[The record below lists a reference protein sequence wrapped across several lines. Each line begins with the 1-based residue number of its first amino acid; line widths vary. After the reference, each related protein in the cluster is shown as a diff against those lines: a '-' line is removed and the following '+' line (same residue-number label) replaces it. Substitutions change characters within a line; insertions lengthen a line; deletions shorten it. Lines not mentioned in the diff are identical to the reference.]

1 MKSLI
6 GLIAAAAVFGA
17 SAKDTWFQP
26 AQGGTD
32 RWSEAANW
40 GLGLPEEG
48 DGAVLSASARSIT
61 IDVENAKLTELK
73 GDENYT
79 LAVKSDGKPTT
90 LVVEKLTLE
99 RAQAF
104 IAPDADMTIVVK
116 RIDAKGTVRNMGAG
130 KIVVEK
136 PITAGDLDS
145 VFQGGGGGV
154 VVFAGKNT
162 SPWAVNPVV
171 HLDASDASAFAY
183 KVEGDPTSGV
193 VRWNGVDGAGYA
205 YHDLAVAPDGVTQV
219 LPQRRENVLN
229 GMAVVD
235 FGEWTNIAFQDDRNR
250 ALSGYL
256 YLQCGRYQDLQIY
269 TAFVVETTRNFI
281 FTSYD
286 PNWGKIIH
294 GTDNYEGALVQLRN
308 EAHIDFG
315 PTTVTTWNGERT
327 FTGLGL
333 TRLNG
338 QQVNPWEAHLSG
350 MDKYDTI
357 GMRAETTP
365 ISIGRLCYDRSYRV
379 GGSKIAEIIL
389 YDRKLTDE
397 EFVQTENYLRQ
408 KWQNAD
414 VTVVVPEV
422 PNVVPQLVNAGTRPI
437 EIAEGAIVEAGLF
450 DAVDQTSARRAF
462 TGGGTL
468 RLERSS
474 GELTK
479 AAETTVE
486 IGHGTLEPAQA
497 TATYEV
503 PAENPIRDTFFHVD
517 ASVADSFTLDANGG
531 VLEWRD
537 VTGNGRSAVHIPT
550 VGAVTTLPPRR
561 VPALLNGK
569 AGVDF
574 GEYNS
579 GMCLPWN
586 HTNTTM
592 RTVFAVYGTIV
603 NDLAFFIGNMNLGDN
618 QLDCSMHR
626 GLQGTM
632 FYSIY
637 TSAAIR
643 DGDVRVNGKPV
654 IWNGHYMNQ
663 EPSVVM
669 IASSREEDVM
679 CGSAFAVDRLGS
691 GLGRTGGQQICE
703 VVVYDRVLDETE
715 KNAVQNWLMDKWL
728 PKTPDGYALKPG
740 EEQFD
745 EVRSIAAASEKAAI
759 SVPAGDVRI
768 GAISGRNLAKTGTG
782 NLKVASVSDMTG
794 ALSVEEGTLEVAARE
809 LAADY
814 QPPAGYETDGSVAV
828 DVRAVFAVYDLT
840 EPTVVPTYFQSTDVR
855 DITRVDGVRG
865 TLLPVGVHV
874 ASVLSTTRRA
884 TWNINVADAKLK
896 ELLVYRR
903 QITDLERRDIEAHLA
918 RKWNVGALP
927 GYAGSSQHLAELVAQ
942 GGTVKASGAALVVDS
957 VAGPGV
963 ATFAG
968 DVTVADA
975 SKLTGSIKVGE
986 GTSLAFSPKVGIT
999 EDGVPSEGLIARF
1012 DMSKRDSLTT
1022 VEENGKT
1029 YVTQWRDMT
1038 GQHVATAADAAHRP
1052 WILTNDC
1059 NGLDVLC
1066 TGPFVGFGSAGW
1078 EANKDLTGFMNW
1090 DNVSIKA
1097 RTVVE
1102 VIGVQ
1107 EGGSF
1112 IVTGNPGRPCVH
1124 RGGGGGSS
1132 YQDPLIALRGE
1143 TQDGGLDSANAYYA
1157 INGQR
1162 VNPLTMG
1169 FPSAD
1174 YHSVVVRVDPE
1185 FEYNGEPTYFYVG
1198 QFGQD
1203 RTWRWGGQRICEFI
1217 AYDRVLTD
1225 DEVAKL
1231 DAYLQ
1236 KKWFNRS
1243 CGYAGAGVSA
1253 LELAG
1258 GTVDLG
1264 GDARVFASV
1273 SGSGSVIN
1281 GQLNVT
1287 GTFAPDGLAISGTL
1301 NFAASGGRIV
1311 LPRTPKRGELV
1322 ELGTAQAITGD
1333 WRSWTIS
1340 PLPSENSQGR
1350 LMIRDGKLCVQI
1362 GGEPFFISIR

>member
-1 MKSLI
+1 MKSVI
-6 GLIAAAAVFGA
+6 GLVAAAVIFGA

-26 AQGGTD
+26 AEGGTD

-48 DGAVLSASARSIT
+48 DGVVLSATARSIT
-61 IDVENAKLTELK
+61 VDVEGAYVTELK
-73 GDENYT
+73 GDVNYT

-90 LVVEKLTLE
+90 LVVEKLTLAY
-99 RAQAF
+99 AQAF
-104 IAPDADMTIVVK
+104 IAPDADMTIVV
-116 RIDAKGTVRNMGAG
+116 RHIDANGTVRNMGAG

-136 PITAGDLDS
+136 LVTAGNLDS
-145 VFQGGGGGV
+145 VLQGNGGGA
-154 VVFAGKNT
+154 VVFAGTNA
-162 SPWAVNPVV
+162 SPWAVSPVV
-171 HLDASDASAFAY
+171 HLDASDASAFVY
-183 KVEGDPTSGV
+183 KVEGDSTSGV

-205 YHDLAVAPDGVTQV
+205 YHDLAVAPDGETQV

-235 FGEWTNIAFQDDRNR
+235 FGEWTNIAFQDERNR

-256 YLQCGRYQDLQIY
+256 YLQCGRYQDLPIY

-281 FTSYD
+281 FTAYE
-286 PNWGKIIH
+286 PGNGKIIH
-294 GTDNYEGALVQLRN
+294 GTDNYAGALVQSRN
-308 EAHIDFG
+308 ETHVDFG
-315 PTTVTTWNGERT
+315 STSANAYNGEP

-338 QQVNPWEAHLSG
+338 QQVNAWEAHLSG
-350 MDKYDTI
+350 EDVYDTI
-357 GMRAETTP
+357 GLRAETAP
-365 ISIGRLCYDRSYRV
+365 ICIGRLCYDRSYRV

-437 EIAEGAIVEAGLF
+437 EIAEGAIVEAGLL

-486 IGHGTLEPAQA
+486 IGHGTLEPTQA
-497 TATYEV
+497 SATYEA
-503 PAENPIRDTFFHVD
+503 PAANPISNTYFHVD
-517 ASVADSFTLDANGG
+517 ASVAESFTLDANGC

-537 VTGNGRSAVHIPT
+537 VTGNGRAAVHIPT
-550 VGAVTTLPPRR
+550 VGSVTTLPPRR

-574 GEYNS
+574 GDYNS

-592 RTVFAVYGTIV
+592 RTVFAVYGTIA
-603 NDLAFFIGNMNLGDN
+603 NDLAFFIGNMALDDVNLSA
-618 QLDCSMHR
+618 SMHR
-626 GLQGTM
+626 GTLGTM
-632 FYSIY
+632 FYNGY
-637 TSAAIR
+637 TAAAIR
-643 DGDVRVNGKPV
+643 NGDVRVNGKPV
-654 IWNGHYMNQ
+654 SWNGHYMNQ

-669 IASSREEDVM
+669 LASKNGSETM

-703 VVVYDRVLDETE
+703 VIVYDRVLDEAE

-728 PKTPDGYALKPG
+728 PKTPVGYALKTG

-759 SVPAGDVRI
+759 SVPAGEVRI
-768 GAISGRNLAKTGTG
+768 GAISGQDLAKTGAGT
-782 NLKVASVSDMTG
+782 LKVASVSDLAG
-794 ALSVEEGTLEVAARE
+794 ALSAEEGTLEVAARE

-814 QPPAGYETDGSVAV
+814 QPPAGYVTDGAVAV
-828 DVRAVFAVYDLT
+828 DVRAVFAVYDLASVGT
-840 EPTVVPTYFQSTDVR
+840 MPQYFQASDTRDV
-855 DITRVDGVRG
+855 TRVDGVRG
-865 TLLPVGVHV
+865 NVIPVGLHV
-874 ASVLSTTRRA
+874 ASVISTTRRA
-884 TWNINVADAKLK
+884 TVAIDVSDAKLK

-903 QITDLERRDIEAHLA
+903 AVTDLERRDIEAHLA

-927 GYAGSSQHLAELVAQ
+927 GYAGSSQHLAGLVAN
-942 GGTVKASGAALVVDS
+942 GGAVKSTGASLVVDS

-968 DVTVADA
+968 DVTVGDA
-975 SKLTGSIKVGE
+975 GRLTGAIKAVE
-986 GTSLAFSPKVGIT
+986 GTTLAFSPKVGIT

-1012 DMSKRDSLTT
+1012 DMSNRDSLTT

-1066 TGPFVGFGSAGW
+1066 TGPFVGYGSTGW

-1112 IVTGNPGRPCVH
+1112 IVTGNPGKPCVH

-1132 YQDPLIALRGE
+1132 YSDPLIALRGE
-1143 TQDGGLDSANAYYA
+1143 VTDGGLDSANAYYA

-1162 VNPLTMG
+1162 VNPSTTG

-1185 FEYNGEPTYFYVG
+1185 FEYNGEQTYFYVG

-1243 CGYAGAGVSA
+1243 SGFAEPGVSA
-1253 LELAG
+1253 LELVG

-1273 SGSGSVIN
+1273 SGSGTVTN

-1301 NFAASGGRIV
+1301 NFAASGGQIV
-1311 LPRTPKRGELV
+1311 LPRMPRRGELV

-1340 PLPSENSQGR
+1340 PLPSANTQGR

-1362 GGEPFFISIR
+1362 GGEPFIIVIR